1 MHFET
6 TISAPSVAFFIARIS
21 MPYLKKTSKI
31 SDTSVSE
38 STEYL
43 LANHN
48 VSTKGNKNQQY
59 FSINKVSSQHSLLL
73 NEKISKYFFS
83 VRKYAKLSI
92 FVTVKSSTDQKFS
105 EESLVRDKF
114 YCVLNV
120 SMYKSFLKSID

>member
-1 MHFET
+1 
-6 TISAPSVAFFIARIS
+6 

-48 VSTKGNKNQQY
+48 VSTKAN
-59 FSINKVSSQHSLLL
+59 
-73 NEKISKYFFS
+73 KISNILVLTNSALLSNKKISKGRPKYFFS
-83 VRKYAKLSI
+83 VKKYAKLSI
-92 FVTVKSSTDQKFS
+92 FVIVKLSTDQKIS
-105 EESLVRDKF
+105 EESLVSDKF

-120 SMYKSFLKSID
+120 SMYKSFFKSID